1 MPRLS
6 WRIKELIFNFLLL
19 GTSFIT
25 RIGSDS
31 YRRLVTVRTE
41 RFILSVHS
49 MNFIR
54 LGWSCRAC
62 MNVIHQVYNTGLVF
76 YKGLM
81 SLPHFRWMPWDPSD
95 SHHHSLH
102 GATKNIHR
110 APWRRKAALPFDCT
124 VWLYLD
130 KALSWLVPGSIP
142 KRFYARAYLGSI
154 FYLQHGSIRNGSMIE
169 LLSQNGPSDALVF
182 TLSFS
187 GAKRA
192 RPVQIVLV
200 PKPVLLRLL
209 HVRLPRRSDTT
220 ASSSI
225 PKTL

>member
-54 LGWSCRAC
+54 LGSSCRAC
-62 MNVIHQVYNTGLVF
+62 MNVIQVYIIPDSYFIRGLWVCRTFVGCHETPRIHIIIRFTVRPKIFIVPHEGGKPF
-76 YKGLM
+76 Y
-81 SLPHFRWMPWDPSD
+81 R
-95 SHHHSLH
+95 
-102 GATKNIHR
+102 
-110 APWRRKAALPFDCT
+110 FDCT

-220 ASSSI
+220 AS
-225 PKTL
+225 